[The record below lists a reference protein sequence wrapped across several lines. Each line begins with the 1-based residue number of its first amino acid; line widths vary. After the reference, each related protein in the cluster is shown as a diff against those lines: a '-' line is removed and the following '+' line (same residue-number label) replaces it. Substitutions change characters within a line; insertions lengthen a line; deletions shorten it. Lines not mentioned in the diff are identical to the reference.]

1 MEAVKV
7 MGTIDER
14 GHLTLDQ
21 PLELVE
27 NSRVEVIILV
37 QDALPISAEED
48 TPKEEVL
55 ADLRQAWREALTG
68 QAIPVAQLWEAFDD
82 E

>member
-14 GHLTLDQ
+14 GQLTLDQ

-37 QDALPISAEED
+37 QDSLLISSEED

-55 ADLRQAWREALTG
+55 ADLRQAWREAMTG
-68 QAIPVAQLWEAFDD
+68 QAIPVAQLWEDFDN